1 MKLKVEY
8 RGGFPPGSP
17 VSTKVKKW
25 SLSVSRGLDCKVRLD
40 RGRGPEG
47 YLFRAPFLAPE
58 MLRLGKIYSSFWT
71 TGEQGRCFSASFS
84 SFPTK
89 MPDWSPSV
97 SWRSKLK
104 PW

>member
-47 YLFRAPFLAPE
+47 SCRVSILAIKVLLNYKE
-58 MLRLGKIYSSFWT
+58 
-71 TGEQGRCFSASFS
+71 
-84 SFPTK
+84 
-89 MPDWSPSV
+89 
-97 SWRSKLK
+97 
-104 PW
+104 